1 MQIGPCEEFIKRKFR
16 AGSSYGTR
24 TILDYFEIASY
35 RKKIYTV
42 SVETVEMA
50 KSAPI
55 RSNQNT
61 QDFLTIDQIKFTSRK

>member
-1 MQIGPCEEFIKRKFR
+1 MWRVYKAEVSI
-16 AGSSYGTR
+16 SYGTR
-24 TILDYFEIASY
+24 TILDYFEITCF
-35 RKKIYTV
+35 RNKIYTV
-42 SVETVEMA
+42 SVETVQMA

>member
-1 MQIGPCEEFIKRKFR
+1 MWRVYKAEVSFL
-16 AGSSYGTR
+16 YGTR
-24 TILDYFEIASY
+24 TILDYFEIACF
-35 RKKIYTV
+35 RNKIYKV
-42 SVETVEMA
+42 SVETVQMA